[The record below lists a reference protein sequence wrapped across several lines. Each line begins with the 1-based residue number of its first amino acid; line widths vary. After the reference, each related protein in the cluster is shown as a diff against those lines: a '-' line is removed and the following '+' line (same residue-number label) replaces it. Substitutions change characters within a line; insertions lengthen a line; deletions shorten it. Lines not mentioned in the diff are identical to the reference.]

1 MRRQWLV
8 SVILCATTW
17 YLGWPQEASAVE
29 WFNCDDPYYRK
40 LDLAPEGR
48 GPLELAKVFCQLVPF
63 DFKQVAMVSPDGR
76 SVMYLQ
82 GGGDYTTEHKKLHVS
97 RLDARDSWSS
107 YALNIGPLWQFGQA
121 QRSIP
126 AYGWASDSSGI
137 WTGTREN
144 IGPGGITSTGLQTVF
159 ISLQDG
165 STRRF

>member
-1 MRRQWLV
+1 MRRQLLV

-17 YLGWPQEASAVE
+17 YLGWPHAARAVE
-29 WFNCDDPYYRK
+29 WINCNDPYYRK

-48 GPLELAKVFCQLVPF
+48 GPLELAKVFCQRVQI

-82 GGGDYTTEHKKLHVS
+82 GGSDYTAERKVLQVA

-107 YALNIGPLWQFGQA
+107 YALNMGALWQFGQA
-121 QRSIP
+121 AHSVP

-137 WTGTREN
+137 WTATRE
-144 IGPGGITSTGLQTVF
+144 SVVR
-159 ISLQDG
+159 SA
-165 STRRF
+165 